1 MPLAF
6 RDSTT
11 PPEENSHEERCR
23 CDGGERLPGVVVHV
37 PIGGSSASLHIVLD
51 RLLEVSKPIPRAGQ
65 NRLHPLRGTARAVT
79 SRRHRFF
86 HEPFDLD
93 YHPLEIFKY
102 AFNAARHDKSSI
114 SPTFNAV

>member
-1 MPLAF
+1 MLLAF

-23 CDGGERLPGVVVHV
+23 CDGSERLPGVVVHV
-37 PIGGSSASLHIVLD
+37 PIRGSSASLDIVFD
-51 RLLEVSKPIPRAGQ
+51 RLLEISKPIPRAGQ
-65 NRLHPLRGTARAVT
+65 NRLQPLRGTARAVT
-79 SRRHRFF
+79 SRSRRFF

-102 AFNAARHDKSSI
+102 AFNTARHD
-114 SPTFNAV
+114 